1 MICRC
6 GLAIAHAGA
15 ASGFTASEPQIPTV
29 LTPRRADSE
38 HATDHKVDTAK
49 WLEGKPGIFV
59 VWSDDK
65 LARVIERASQSQHN
79 LQSFIPSSAAA
90 TFLARIRDFL
100 LTE

>member
-6 GLAIAHAGA
+6 GLAIAHAG
-15 ASGFTASEPQIPTV
+15 SGFTASEPRIPTV

-79 LQSFIPSSAAA
+79 LQSFIPSSATA